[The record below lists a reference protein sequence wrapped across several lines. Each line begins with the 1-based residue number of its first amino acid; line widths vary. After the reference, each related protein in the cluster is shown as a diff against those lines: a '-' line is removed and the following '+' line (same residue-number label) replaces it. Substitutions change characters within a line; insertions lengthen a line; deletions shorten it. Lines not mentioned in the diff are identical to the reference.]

1 MTHSRTPH
9 KDKSD
14 CYFIPAG
21 EAFSPAC
28 FVMPFFS
35 CANFAGLFSFQLL
48 TFVCRTPRILVF
60 FAGITQL
67 YRTCGKIATY
77 QYAPQ
82 EISQFWRFSPPSHS
96 IVPPL
101 PAFGRFRERHGQ
113 LPGGAGP
120 YPQPITP
127 PGPPTQFPV
136 LTRSL
141 CDPRVTFS
149 YLRGLDLVCRKIPA
163 AATVSASV
171 HVGDICLT

>member
-1 MTHSRTPH
+1 MHFLYFTPLRN
-9 KDKSD
+9 
-14 CYFIPAG
+14 FIVL
-21 EAFSPAC
+21 S
-28 FVMPFFS
+28 
-35 CANFAGLFSFQLL
+35 
-48 TFVCRTPRILVF
+48 PRILVF

-77 QYAPQ
+77 RYAPQ
-82 EISQFWRFSPPSHS
+82 MFCEFWRFFPPSHSIVTLRRRSVNLGVFPPPSHS

-127 PGPPTQFPV
+127 PGSPTQFPV

-171 HVGDICLT
+171 HAGGICLT

>member
-1 MTHSRTPH
+1 MHFLYFTPLRN
-9 KDKSD
+9 
-14 CYFIPAG
+14 FIVL
-21 EAFSPAC
+21 S
-28 FVMPFFS
+28 
-35 CANFAGLFSFQLL
+35 
-48 TFVCRTPRILVF
+48 PRILVF

-82 EISQFWRFSPPSHS
+82 EISQFWGFFPPSHS

-127 PGPPTQFPV
+127 PGSPTQFPV

-171 HVGDICLT
+171 HAGGICLT